1 MASTS
6 GCAVGVMGSCLSFCC
21 ERLFGVPEDA
31 QSREQLSE
39 VIQKWSAAMSIESF
53 FREAEERLAGVET
66 DRRQALSSR
75 LDLARSMMGTL
86 DPLEFLELWVAPDER
101 YTRQYPED

>member
-1 MASTS
+1 
-6 GCAVGVMGSCLSFCC
+6 
-21 ERLFGVPEDA
+21 
-31 QSREQLSE
+31 

-53 FREAEERLAGVET
+53 FREAEERLAGVEA

-86 DPLEFLELWVAPDER
+86 DPLEFLEQWVAPDER
-101 YTRQYPED
+101 YTRLYQDDQD